1 MTLLLQIHLTE
12 TLMKNKERSDIVPD
26 QHTGKAIDAESV
38 IELQKDEDAKA
49 FFATVKDR
57 LQHVSRWKD
66 IAGTL
71 SATFQLVDET
81 GNEVERKA
89 QKGDYLKI
97 DITGP
102 GTESGDGYDWVQI
115 EEIEE
120 NSSATGERFGFRV
133 RPTDKPQSGDEDV
146 AHFYSAQSTS
156 SFIVER
162 NGNKIT
168 ASVHDR
174 NTKPNDDEE
183 NTVDKIRDAVVG
195 AAGVTSFSKIQWKNL
210 TDGLVNQDT

>member
-12 TLMKNKERSDIVPD
+12 SLMKNKERSDIVPN
-26 QHTGKAIDAESV
+26 QQTGKAIDAESS
-38 IELQKDEDAKA
+38 IELKSLEDAKT
-49 FFATVKDR
+49 FFAEVKDR
-57 LQHVSRWKD
+57 LKHVNGWKD

-71 SATFQLVDET
+71 SATFQLVDEK

-97 DITGP
+97 DIPGP

-115 EEIEE
+115 EDVED
-120 NSSATGERFGFRV
+120 NSSPDGERFGFRV
-133 RPTDKPQSGDEDV
+133 RPTDNPQSSKDDV

-156 SFIVER
+156 SFIIER
-162 NGNKIT
+162 NGNKTT

-174 NTKPNDDEE
+174 NTKPNDDAES
-183 NTVDKIRDAVVG
+183 TVDKIRDAVVG
-195 AAGVTSFSKIQWKNL
+195 AAGVASFSKIQWKNL
-210 TDGLVNQDT
+210 TDGLVKQDT